1 MSSFKLPHPQSLLI
15 LCNARRSQKSCL
27 IILTKLTEI
36 SFGDLLKPKKKT
48 HWVGWHKVTKS
59 KADGG
64 LGIQAAKGK
73 NIALLAKLN
82 WRLHMEKDAIWSK
95 VLRSKYCSKRRLG
108 ARNKDRLPCSRT
120 WKAMKMG
127 MEVFKKGIRWIPGRN
142 SELSLWHDNWTSN
155 GPLRSLIQGP
165 IAAEEEHLKVRDVL
179 RTDGWDWSDISL
191 QIPKEVLME
200 IRSIP
205 YSMTAPNEDD
215 KLVWNGKNK
224 GDFDLKSAYT
234 LAIGSMD
241 GDDKFTGR
249 WIWKS
254 ETLPR
259 IKTFLWQCMHYS
271 IGIGECLVRRCLSE
285 SDVCPMCNREPKT
298 IIHRLRDCSFL
309 RDTWFKLGINPSSS
323 FYEGNLQYWL
333 EMNCKDGSH
342 KVRHQPPWKI
352 VFPFAIWCIWK
363 DRNNFVFRDRSA
375 IVFRALEFE
384 HCIRNAKR
392 LDSKTVVRLRWEKPQ
407 VGWVRLNTNGS
418 AIGNP
423 GRARGGG
430 ILRDDQGR

>member
-1 MSSFKLPHPQSLLI
+1 
-15 LCNARRSQKSCL
+15 
-27 IILTKLTEI
+27 
-36 SFGDLLKPKKKT
+36 
-48 HWVGWHKVTKS
+48 
-59 KADGG
+59 
-64 LGIQAAKGK
+64 
-73 NIALLAKLN
+73 
-82 WRLHMEKDAIWSK
+82 MEKDAIWSK
-95 VLRSKYCSKRRLG
+95 VLGSKYCSQRRLG
-108 ARNKDRLPCSRT
+108 ARNKDKLPCCRT
-120 WKAMKMG
+120 WKAKKMG
-127 MEVFKKGIRWIPGRN
+127 MQVFKKGIRWIPGKN
-142 SELSLWHDNWTSN
+142 SELSRWHDNWTSN
-155 GPLRSLIQGP
+155 GPLSSLIQGP